1 MDSDKDQPQV
11 RGWRALSKRGQWIAI
26 GLGVFLI
33 IVIAASGGKSGGSAS
48 SSRPTCDSIVS
59 DVKSLSTE
67 KGPEIFEINEI
78 VVEREWT
85 QAWPSI
91 SCRGVAETSSGPNN
105 VVFGTEVSPQGATML
120 TLEYP
125 NGVR

>member
-1 MDSDKDQPQV
+1 MDSDKDQPRV
-11 RGWRALSKRGQWIAI
+11 KGWQALSKRSRWIII
-26 GLGVFLI
+26 GLGVFLMI
-33 IVIAASGGKSGGSAS
+33 GIAASGGKSGGSAS
-48 SSRPTCDSIVS
+48 SGRPTCDSIVS

-67 KGPEIFEINEI
+67 KGPEIFEINDI

-85 QAWPSI
+85 QARPSI
-91 SCRGVAETSSGPNN
+91 SCRGVAETSSGPNS

-125 NGVR
+125 NGIR